1 MHLSQKANSDI
12 FPKREERWWT
22 SEEEMERDMRPEQ
35 AEGLGREVK
44 EEEKQEVK
52 KQFVL

>member
-1 MHLSQKANSDI
+1 
-12 FPKREERWWT
+12 
-22 SEEEMERDMRPEQ
+22 MRPEQ

-52 KQFVL
+52 KQFVLWSIPLSYHNS